1 MDEGLD
7 RIDFCPCVELAG
19 RCCAVRNPVS
29 RRNPSKRQEY
39 VSWRGSGEFHN
50 ALLGFM
56 EVEGVIKE
64 KVWVGFHVQDVKIVD
79 GFQFLDVFLLRGALE
94 SHGEEQDV
102 VVYWWLREGA
112 EDVQGSLLGF
122 MEFRA
127 VMYRWYM

>member
-1 MDEGLD
+1 MLS
-7 RIDFCPCVELAG
+7 
-19 RCCAVRNPVS
+19 AVRNPVS

-64 KVWVGFHVQDVKIVD
+64 KVWVVD

-94 SHGEEQDV
+94 SHGEKQDV